1 MPYCT
6 AYIKTIILKEIKL
19 GFYSERGVINMLL
32 VKGKAGKSFV
42 LEQIHNNTNSLA
54 FIYYNQPVI
63 DGGIWINSDTVDFN
77 GFMANVSKYLDKIE
91 HDIWYDY
98 LIIYTNKGEI
108 PIRNKRDLIEEWEKD
123 YGVTVVI
130 GCK

>member
-1 MPYCT
+1 
-6 AYIKTIILKEIKL
+6 
-19 GFYSERGVINMLL
+19 MLL
-32 VKGKAGKSFV
+32 VKGKAGKSVV